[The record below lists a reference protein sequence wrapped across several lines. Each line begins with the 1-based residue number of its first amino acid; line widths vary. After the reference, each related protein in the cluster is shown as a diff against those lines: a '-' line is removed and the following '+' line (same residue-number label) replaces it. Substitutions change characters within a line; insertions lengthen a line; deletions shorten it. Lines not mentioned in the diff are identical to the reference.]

1 MNHESDNEGDMKS
14 NIFGYFDAPGQSTPA
29 FDPGLNAPCPFCTAA
44 VGDGRRV
51 VTISLRPDGN
61 RSYFYRAHK
70 DCYEQ
75 ADPDEITNIES
86 IAVDELPRVRK

>member
-1 MNHESDNEGDMKS
+1 MCDNERDMNS
-14 NIFGYFDAPGQSTPA
+14 NIFGYFDAPGQETPA
-29 FDPGLNAPCPFCTAA
+29 FDPGTNAPCPFCTAA